1 MVPLKL
7 SWTPKQIA
15 LLTVVPRSHCGPKTV
30 ISNVVFARVSL
41 QPIITCGST
50 RVAGAFSPKKNNVIP
65 DNDRLSTC
73 YFFSV
78 LQRPVP
84 KFFSVTVP
92 HHRHRCS
99 LHRHR
104 CSTALFA
111 VIAATPRIG
120 PPSTVIQLVVFG
132 KSLRFFYLHVCS
144 VCNLFLTQNEF

>member
-1 MVPLKL
+1 MDPKLLFQMLFLRVFLYSLLLLVEVPALQEL
-7 SWTPKQIA
+7 SPQK
-15 LLTVVPRSHCGPKTV
+15 
-30 ISNVVFARVSL
+30 N
-41 QPIITCGST
+41 
-50 RVAGAFSPKKNNVIP
+50 KKNNVIP

-111 VIAATPRIG
+111 VIAADS
-120 PPSTVIQLVVFG
+120 PSSTALEFTDFG
-132 KSLRFFYLHVCS
+132 KL
-144 VCNLFLTQNEF
+144 